1 MSLKVYL
8 SGSTQE
14 NNVGVGSYG
23 TEEIR
28 MQSLGDMVVWYII
41 QGKGDILC
49 YRNYGSMSLAQTI
62 ADSNNIAPD
71 IHVALHSNAGGGA
84 GTECYY
90 SNYPIYSE
98 KGHRLAQLIYDAVA
112 PITVSNDRGCQPDT
126 NLYNIGL
133 AETRDTT
140 AKACL
145 IEIMFHDNIVDVED
159 YLSNNKDNVIAL
171 AIAKAIYN
179 YFGIEY
185 YVAPPVITPPT
196 EKTEKEKVI
205 EYVDSQNG
213 WDMLLRTFNL

>member
-14 NNVGVGSYG
+14 NNIGVVSYG
-23 TEEIR
+23 TEEFR
-28 MQSLGDMVVWYII
+28 MQSLSDKVVWWII
-41 QGKGDILC
+41 QGRGDILC
-49 YRNYGSMSLAQTI
+49 YRNYGSMTLGQTI
-62 ADSNNIAPD
+62 ANSNEINPD

-90 SNYPIYSE
+90 SNYPVESANG
-98 KGHRLAQLIYDAVA
+98 KRLAQLIYDAVA
-112 PITVSNDRGCQPDT
+112 PITISNDRGCQPDT
-126 NLYNIGL
+126 NLYSTGL

-145 IEIMFHDNIVDVED
+145 LEVMFHDNIVDVED
-159 YLSNNKDNVIAL
+159 YLSNNKDNAIAL
-171 AIAKAIYN
+171 AIAKAIYA

-185 YVAPPVITPPT
+185 YIAPI

-205 EYVDSQNG
+205 EYIDGQNG
-213 WDMLLRTFNL
+213 WDILYRMFNL